1 MSRSQSAIG
10 AYYRRMRNRL
20 EAPKAIT
27 ATAHQIARVFYHL
40 WTTKEPDVDSGAA
53 YYEEKYRQRTLD
65 NLKRKAKQLGFD
77 LIPQP
82 AAEEVS

>member
-1 MSRSQSAIG
+1 
-10 AYYRRMRNRL
+10 MRTRL
-20 EAPKAIT
+20 GAPKAIT
-27 ATAHQIARVFYHL
+27 ATAHKIARIFYHL
-40 WTTKEPDVDSGAA
+40 WSTKEPYMDLGAT

-82 AAEEVS
+82 STEEVS